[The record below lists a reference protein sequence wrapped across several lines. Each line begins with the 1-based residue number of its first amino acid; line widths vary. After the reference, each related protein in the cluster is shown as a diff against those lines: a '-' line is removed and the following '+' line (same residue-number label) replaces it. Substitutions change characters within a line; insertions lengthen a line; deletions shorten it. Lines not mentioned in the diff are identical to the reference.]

1 VKLIVADPVPLAGSV
16 THAALELALHAQAAE
31 LMVSVTLPGPP
42 LPPMLTLLED
52 RLALHPL
59 DCVTGT
65 VCPATVSEPARAGPA
80 LTPTLYVVVP
90 LPVPLVGETANQLS
104 LLVAVHGQA
113 ALLAVIVRL
122 PEPAAAEDEMLVGV
136 TVKVQPLAWLTVKV
150 CPAIVSVPERATLVF
165 APTV

>member
-1 VKLIVADPVPLAGSV
+1 MIVADPVPLAGRV
-16 THAALELALHAQAAE
+16 THAALELALQAQAAE
-31 LMVSVTLPGPP
+31 LIVNVTLPEPP
-42 LPPMLTLLED
+42 LPPTLVLLAD
-52 RLALHPL
+52 RLAVQPL

-65 VCPATVSEPARAGPA
+65 VCPATVSEPLRAGPA

-90 LPVPLVGETANQLS
+90 LPVPLVGDTANQLS
-104 LLVAVHGQA
+104 LLAAVHGQA

-122 PEPAAAEDEMLVGV
+122 PEPAAAEEEMLVGA
-136 TVKVQPLAWLTVKV
+136 TVNVQPLAWLTVKV